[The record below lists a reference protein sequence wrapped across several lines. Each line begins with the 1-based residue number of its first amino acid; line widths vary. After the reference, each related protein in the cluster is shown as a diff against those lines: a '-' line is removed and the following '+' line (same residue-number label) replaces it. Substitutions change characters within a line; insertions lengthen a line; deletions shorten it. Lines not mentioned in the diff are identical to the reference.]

1 VVFYRS
7 KSPKRLSTVLFS
19 PSSDHVLAANKFGD
33 ILVAPVGKIGDQPSE
48 SPMNVFLGHFCST
61 ITSVAMSRDDSLI
74 ASSDRDGRIR
84 ITSFPQNP
92 MDGAHEIVSF
102 CLGHENFVSVCSFI
116 SDGKQEYLLTGGGDN
131 TLKLWDP
138 LQGKELDS
146 VGVSMPP
153 LAMVPNI
160 ERNAVI
166 TTLDGSCDVLIASA
180 SDGKIRIDTHKL
192 NLPVISDVSLAHDGK
207 LWFAGG
213 PVGSTTGL
221 RLAAFELVQNSLQ
234 HVELSDILKDLE
246 SCDADDQPLHK
257 THLPDFLDKCKPHHH

>member
-1 VVFYRS
+1 M
-7 KSPKRLSTVLFS
+7 
-19 PSSDHVLAANKFGD
+19 LAANKFGD
-33 ILVAPVGKIGDQPSE
+33 ILVAPVVKIDDQPSE

-61 ITSVAMSRDDSLI
+61 ITSVAMSRDESLI

-84 ITSFPQNP
+84 ITAFPQNP

-102 CLGHENFVSVCSFI
+102 CLGHENFVSVCAFVSE
-116 SDGKQEYLLTGGGDN
+116 GKREYLLTGGGDN

-153 LAMVPNI
+153 LAMVSNV

-166 TTLDGSCDVLIASA
+166 TTLDGSCDVLVASA
-180 SDGKIRIDTHKL
+180 REGKIQIDTYKV
-192 NLPVISDVSLAHDGK
+192 NLPVISDVSVAHDGK

-213 PVGSTTGL
+213 PLGSTTGL
-221 RLAAFELVQNSLQ
+221 HLAASELVDHSL
-234 HVELSDILKDLE
+234 HPVELSDSLKALE
-246 SCDADDQPLHK
+246 NCGPDDQPLHK
-257 THLPDFLDKCKPHHH
+257 THLPDFLDKSKPHHH